1 MRNVV
6 LNVLRKILQTYY
18 IEKSYSTAYFNI
30 TKLLHALEVLEN
42 DVKCLYFEIN
52 ILKNAI
58 TPYFLVENKSLC
70 FLVELS
76 KQNRLQLNMSKNI
89 KTLRQPH

>member
-6 LNVLRKILQTYY
+6 LDVLRKILQTYY

-58 TPYFLVENKSLC
+58 TQYFLVENKSLC

>member
-6 LNVLRKILQTYY
+6 LDVLRKILQTYY

-58 TPYFLVENKSLC
+58 TPYFFS
-70 FLVELS
+70 
-76 KQNRLQLNMSKNI
+76 
-89 KTLRQPH
+89 